1 MALQPPHGVI
11 LDHGDRNKIRDGII
25 TVAVLMGH
33 WDYTVGQ
40 TMVIGYHSNGGGHKA
55 TLTNVEKM
63 TLGQVPSQAAVAA
76 GFGTLVAL
84 KAKMKTPP
92 CINANVTDSSQVT
105 CLTFQVFQS
114 V

>member
-1 MALQPPHGVI
+1 MTLKPPHGVI

-33 WDYTVGQ
+33 WDYTIGQ
-40 TMVIGYHSNGGGHKA
+40 TMIIGLHANHGGYKV
-55 TLTNVEKM
+55 TLTNVELM
-63 TLGQVPSQAAVAA
+63 NLGQVPSQAAVAA

-92 CINANVTDSSQVT
+92 CINANVTDATQVT
-105 CLTFQVFQS
+105 CITWTVFQS

>member
-1 MALQPPHGVI
+1 MTLKPPHGVI
-11 LDHGDRNKIRDGII
+11 LDHGDRHKIRDGII

-40 TMVIGYHSNGGGHKA
+40 TICICLHNNHGGYKA
-55 TLTNVEKM
+55 VLTNVELM
-63 TLGQVPSQAAVAA
+63 NLGQVPSQAAVAA

-92 CINANVTDSSQVT
+92 CINANVTDSSAVT
-105 CLTFQVFQS
+105 CLTWQVFQS